1 MTDRFVIKNFD
12 LFGGLHCETS
22 AVRKIFFYN
31 DLPISEEMLFGL
43 GGGIGFIYWCSKQ
56 MPAPMVGGRG
66 GGRYFIEDAA
76 RRAGATIQIRRT
88 ASPKK
93 GHGWLMQKLANNKP
107 TVLYADMAY
116 LPYMGV
122 PEDAH
127 FGQHVFVVYGVDEV
141 KNKVF
146 ISDRGKRGV
155 TVTVDEL
162 KLARASKY
170 PPWPPQHATFDFTLP
185 NQFKVTQKSLKEAIH
200 ACIDG
205 MINPPLKNFGLK
217 GFQKWSNLLIQ
228 WPKLFPS
235 EKLWTALFQGFI
247 YIETGGTGGSAFRP
261 MFGRF
266 LEEAKDVLRKP
277 KLDQVIEKYQESAQI
292 WSEIA
297 KLLLPDEYPALA
309 RARKLLWEQSQVGE
323 AQKPEATKRLHT
335 INQEIEESM
344 DDILIDITQAS
355 AFLPRV
361 QKRIL
366 DLYEIEKEAIHLLQ
380 KVIKG
385 AD

>member
-1 MTDRFVIKNFD
+1 MPDKYVINDFD

-22 AVRKIFFYN
+22 AVRKIFLYN
-31 DLPISEEMLFGL
+31 DLSISEEMLFGL
-43 GGGIGFIYWCSKQ
+43 GGGIGFIYWYVKQ

-88 ASPKK
+88 TSTRK
-93 GHGWLMQKLANNKP
+93 GHAWLMQKLANNEP

-127 FGQHVFVVYGVDEV
+127 FGQHVFVVYGVDERE
-141 KNKVF
+141 NRVF
-146 ISDRGKRGV
+146 ISDRGQHGV

-162 KLARASKY
+162 KQARASKF
-170 PPWPPQHATFDFTLP
+170 PPWPPQHATFDITLP
-185 NQFKVTQKSLKEAIH
+185 DQFKVTIKNLKEALKV
-200 ACIDG
+200 CING
-205 MINPPLKNFGLK
+205 MVNPPLKNFGLK
-217 GFQKWSNLLIQ
+217 GFLKWSNLISK
-228 WPKLFPS
+228 WPKLFSS
-235 EKLWTALFQGFI
+235 EELWNALYQGFI

-266 LEEAKDVLRKP
+266 LEEAKAILRKP
-277 KLDQVIEKYQESAQI
+277 NLDQVIEKYQESAEI

-297 KLLLPDEYPALA
+297 KLLLPDEYPTLA
-309 RARKLLWEQSQVGE
+309 RARKLLWEQSRVSE
-323 AQKPEATKRLHT
+323 ARKPGATKRLHA
-335 INQEIEESM
+335 INQELKESM
-344 DDILIDITQAS
+344 DNILIAVTQAS

-366 DLYEIEKEAIHLLQ
+366 DLYEVEKEAIHLLQ
-380 KVIKG
+380 KTIKG
-385 AD
+385 AG